1 MHDLEKLIGA
11 AGLGKKLDDEMK
23 LNNNLEKNWTAVK
36 DWNEESRYKKKSE
49 SDARGLYSAVTD
61 KKDGVLKWI
70 RRYW

>member
-1 MHDLEKLIGA
+1 
-11 AGLGKKLDDEMK
+11 MK

-36 DWNEESRYKKKSE
+36 DWNEESCYKKKSE